1 MSPASGEFFAPG
13 RPDHEFGLETLG
25 CESGRIRRQVRP
37 TERCARRLV
46 EKETADATGDRTDF
60 ERTVEHS
67 ADRELPVLPPMRAS
81 LRNAQRNTGFQPVR
95 PAGLQPAV
103 DQTMCANASSFP
115 TGGTP
120 VGRTGRRPMF

>member
-13 RPDHEFGLETLG
+13 RPDHKFGLETLG

-37 TERCARRLV
+37 TKRRARRLV

-67 ADRELPVLPPMRAS
+67 AGREQPDMPSMKASPYASVVAVCNPRLFIKLIHFDGHRPPI
-81 LRNAQRNTGFQPVR
+81 QQK
-95 PAGLQPAV
+95 Q
-103 DQTMCANASSFP
+103 
-115 TGGTP
+115 
-120 VGRTGRRPMF
+120 

>member
-13 RPDHEFGLETLG
+13 RPDHKFGLETLG

-37 TERCARRLV
+37 TERGARRLV

-67 ADRELPVLPPMRAS
+67 ADRELPVMPSMKAS
-81 LRNAQRNTGFQPVR
+81 PHASVAQ
-95 PAGLQPAV
+95 
-103 DQTMCANASSFP
+103 
-115 TGGTP
+115 
-120 VGRTGRRPMF
+120 VGEPNRRSDRL